1 MDKERF
7 KVLVDKYILGNA
19 TEEETDMLMEIYQ
32 TYQDKSL
39 DWDEAAMGEKN
50 AVGEDLFSGIVRQI
64 DEQEAKPV
72 RGSFFRYAI
81 AASIVLFLTVS
92 GYFLFHKHG
101 GRSLATVKITDKPPG
116 RSQAT
121 LTLANGKKIVL
132 GGAVN
137 GNLTSQAAI
146 TISKT
151 SNNVLVYTIR
161 PDEGLAQ
168 SPSQKN
174 TLTTA
179 NGEQYQVILP
189 DGSHVWLNAA
199 SSLTYPVAFT
209 GRCREVELNGE
220 AYFEVTHNKAMP
232 FQVKTLQ
239 QEVQVLGTHFN
250 INAYQ
255 NEPLTSTT
263 LLEGSVKVMLT
274 AGDKAVTIVPGQ
286 QAVVKQN
293 GLSVEEVDTDDAVA
307 WKNGYFLFDDE
318 DLESIMRKI
327 SRWYDVKVDY
337 TDNAL
342 KHEMF
347 SGTISRYSHVSQVIK
362 TLELTNAAH
371 FHLEDNRITVT
382 H

>member
-1 MDKERF
+1 
-7 KVLVDKYILGNA
+7 
-19 TEEETDMLMEIYQ
+19 
-32 TYQDKSL
+32 
-39 DWDEAAMGEKN
+39 
-50 AVGEDLFSGIVRQI
+50 
-64 DEQEAKPV
+64 
-72 RGSFFRYAI
+72 
-81 AASIVLFLTVS
+81 
-92 GYFLFHKHG
+92 
-101 GRSLATVKITDKPPG
+101 
-116 RSQAT
+116 
-121 LTLANGKKIVL
+121 
-132 GGAVN
+132 
-137 GNLTSQAAI
+137 
-146 TISKT
+146 
-151 SNNVLVYTIR
+151 
-161 PDEGLAQ
+161 
-168 SPSQKN
+168 
-174 TLTTA
+174 
-179 NGEQYQVILP
+179 
-189 DGSHVWLNAA
+189 
-199 SSLTYPVAFT
+199 
-209 GRCREVELNGE
+209 
-220 AYFEVTHNKAMP
+220 MP